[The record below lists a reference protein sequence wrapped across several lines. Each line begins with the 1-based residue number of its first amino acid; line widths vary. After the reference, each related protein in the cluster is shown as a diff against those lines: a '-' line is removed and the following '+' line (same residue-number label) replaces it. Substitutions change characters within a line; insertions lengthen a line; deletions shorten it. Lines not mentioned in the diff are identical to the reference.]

1 MKHLRL
7 IPTLL
12 LALSV
17 TALAEDTKKEKDNA
31 GSSPALY
38 GNGNSTDS
46 PSAENTTSGKEETD
60 TGKVQDDTYG
70 NASNTFGWAILW
82 MGALG
87 VWMMRP
93 KTGLQNK
100 LQPI

>member
-46 PSAENTTSGKEETD
+46 KSAENTTSGKEEAD

-70 NASNTFGWAILW
+70 TVSNTFGWAILG

-93 KTGLQNK
+93 KATAQSK
-100 LQPI
+100 LQPV

>member
-1 MKHLRL
+1 MKHVRL

-17 TALAEDTKKEKDNA
+17 PALAEDTKKDNA

-46 PSAENTTSGKEETD
+46 KSAENTTSGKEETD

-70 NASNTFGWAILW
+70 TTPNTFGWAILG

-93 KTGLQNK
+93 KAPVQSK
-100 LQPI
+100 LQPV